1 MSQIKIKESKKRCY
15 PTKGNMVV
23 DQASSETAFDAQPPP
38 QERKV
43 SQAEHHEQQIALGK
57 RVKEMGPSFNIAVK

>member
-1 MSQIKIKESKKRCY
+1 
-15 PTKGNMVV
+15 MVV